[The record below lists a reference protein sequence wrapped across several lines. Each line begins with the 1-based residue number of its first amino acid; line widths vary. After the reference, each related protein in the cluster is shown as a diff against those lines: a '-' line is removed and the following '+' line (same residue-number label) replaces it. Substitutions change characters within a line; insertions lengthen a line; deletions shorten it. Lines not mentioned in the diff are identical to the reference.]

1 MAEYDNTNR
10 GVLFK
15 NDKGN
20 PPKVER
26 PDYTGDINFNGTDM
40 RLAAWIKISQKGE
53 KFLSLSV
60 SEKQAAPVSATPD
73 ESGMQKLSV
82 ELGDDEIPF

>member
-15 NDKGN
+15 NQKGDN
-20 PPKVER
+20 ENR
-26 PDYTGDINFNGTDM
+26 PDYKGTINFNGVDM
-40 RLAAWIKISQKGE
+40 ELAAWLKISKKGE

-60 SEKQAAPVSATPD
+60 SEKQASPVSATPD
-73 ESGMQKLSV
+73 ASGMQKLSV

>member
-15 NDKGN
+15 NDKGDN
-20 PPKVER
+20 PQR
-26 PDYTGDINFNGTDM
+26 PDYTGEINFNGVDM
-40 RLAAWIKISQKGE
+40 RLSAWLRESQKGT

-60 SEKQAAPVSATPD
+60 SEKQAAPVSSTPD
-73 ESGMQKLSV
+73 ASGMKKLSV
-82 ELGDDEIPF
+82 DLGDDEIPF

>member
-15 NDKGN
+15 NDKGDN
-20 PPKVER
+20 PQR
-26 PDYTGDINFNGTDM
+26 PDYSGEINVNGVDM
-40 RLAAWIKISQKGE
+40 RLAAWIRESQKGT

-60 SEKQAAPVSATPD
+60 SEKDAAPVSTTPD
-73 ESGMQKLSV
+73 ASGMKKLSV
-82 ELGDDEIPF
+82 DLGDDEIPF